1 MAKTAKK
8 KKKEKK
14 RRKSGV
20 PKKKEER
27 GKKCARV
34 REPCGPEV
42 RAGSL
47 MGRKYALATHARQL
61 AFTPI

>member
-1 MAKTAKK
+1 MAKTE

-20 PKKKEER
+20 PKKKKEER

-42 RAGSL
+42 RASSL

>member
-8 KKKEKK
+8 KKGKKKKKE
-14 RRKSGV
+14 RR